1 MDRRH
6 LKLVRTRCAIACV
19 ALLACPAVARAQA
32 LDTLHVRSFN
42 MSSDTA
48 RPQVGQPFRLTISAH
63 VDEQVAQLDNVTL
76 PDLSA
81 FDSGADERRCMATS
95 RGTDCSET
103 IVLVPKAAGTVTI
116 ASATMDAIDATDKK
130 PSRFATNSVKLQIG
144 AAPPSFG
151 GGPTTDYLSDLFW
164 NTFRAFVFLLAL
176 AVVLWYLL
184 YRLTRPR
191 APKVAAPIVAAPPP
205 APAAAAPVAD
215 FESQFRAL
223 VEALRA
229 EPTRPRALAV
239 RHALRFALGAQE
251 KETLADLVRRNAAGD
266 RPQRITA
273 LRAIE
278 RASFCEDAAVEHNAR
293 EALPF
298 LTL

>member
-1 MDRRH
+1 M
-6 LKLVRTRCAIACV
+6 VRACAAIACV
-19 ALLACPAVARAQA
+19 TLLATPVGADAQA
-32 LDTLHVRSFN
+32 LDTLHVRSFG
-42 MSSDTA
+42 MSSDTL
-48 RPQVGQPFRLTISAH
+48 RPQVGQPFRLTITAH
-63 VDEQVAQLDNVTL
+63 VDEQIAQLDNVTL

-81 FDSGADERRCMATS
+81 FDSGADERRCTATS

-116 ASATMDAIDATDKK
+116 ASATMAAIDPSDKK
-130 PSRFATNSVKLQIG
+130 PSLYATNSVRLQIG
-144 AAPPSFG
+144 AAPFAIAG
-151 GGPTTDYLSDLFW
+151 ATDYLSDLFW
-164 NTFRAFVFLLAL
+164 NTLRAFVFLLAL
-176 AVVLWYLL
+176 VVVLWYLL

-191 APKVAAPIVAAPPP
+191 AAKVAAPVVAAPVPV
-205 APAAAAPVAD
+205 AAAAPPSD

-239 RHALRFALGAQE
+239 RHALRYALGAHEQ
-251 KETLADLVRRNAAGD
+251 ETLADLVRRNAAGD
-266 RPQRITA
+266 RPQRIAA

-278 RASFCEDAAVEHNAR
+278 RASFCEDAYVEHNAR

>member
-6 LKLVRTRCAIACV
+6 LRLVRRRTAIACV
-19 ALLACPAVARAQA
+19 ALLACPAVALAQA

-42 MSSDTA
+42 MSSDTSH
-48 RPQVGQPFRLTISAH
+48 PQVGQPFRLTISAH
-63 VDEQVAQLDNVTL
+63 VDEQITQLDNVTL

-81 FDSGADERRCMATS
+81 FDSGADERRCSASS
-95 RGTDCSET
+95 RGSDCSET
-103 IVLVPKAAGTVTI
+103 IVLVPKTAGAVTI

-130 PSRFATNSVKLQIG
+130 PSRFATNSVRLQIG
-144 AAPPSFG
+144 AAPFSLG
-151 GGPTTDYLSDLFW
+151 GTTDYLSDLFW
-164 NTFRAFVFLLAL
+164 NTLRAFVFLLAVV
-176 AVVLWYLL
+176 VVLWYLL

-191 APKVAAPIVAAPPP
+191 APKI
-205 APAAAAPVAD
+205 AAPVVAPAVPVPVAATPSMGD

-239 RHALRFALGAQE
+239 RHALRFALGAHE
-251 KETLADLVRRNAAGD
+251 KETLGDLVRRNAAGD
-266 RPQRITA
+266 RPQRIAA

-278 RASFCEDAAVEHNAR
+278 RASFCEDANVEHNAR

>member
-1 MDRRH
+1 
-6 LKLVRTRCAIACV
+6 
-19 ALLACPAVARAQA
+19 
-32 LDTLHVRSFN
+32 
-42 MSSDTA
+42 
-48 RPQVGQPFRLTISAH
+48 LTISAH

-81 FDSGADERRCMATS
+81 FDSGADERRCTATS

-103 IVLVPKAAGTVTI
+103 IVLVPKTAGAVTI

-130 PSRFATNSVKLQIG
+130 PSRFATNSVRLQIG
-144 AAPPSFG
+144 AAPFSLG
-151 GGPTTDYLSDLFW
+151 GTTDYLADLFW
-164 NTFRAFVFLLAL
+164 NTLRAFVLLLAV

-184 YRLTRPR
+184 YRLSRPR
-191 APKVAAPIVAAPPP
+191 APKIAAPVVAPPP
-205 APAAAAPVAD
+205 MPVAAAPVAD

-239 RHALRFALGAQE
+239 RHALRFALGAHE

-278 RASFCEDAAVEHNAR
+278 RASFCEDANVEHNAR

>member
-48 RPQVGQPFRLTISAH
+48 RPQVGQPFRLSIS
-63 VDEQVAQLDNVTL
+63 
-76 PDLSA
+76 
-81 FDSGADERRCMATS
+81 
-95 RGTDCSET
+95 
-103 IVLVPKAAGTVTI
+103 
-116 ASATMDAIDATDKK
+116 
-130 PSRFATNSVKLQIG
+130 
-144 AAPPSFG
+144 
-151 GGPTTDYLSDLFW
+151 
-164 NTFRAFVFLLAL
+164 
-176 AVVLWYLL
+176 
-184 YRLTRPR
+184 
-191 APKVAAPIVAAPPP
+191 
-205 APAAAAPVAD
+205 APVAD